1 MGSIGEAEEVW
12 EALEQVY
19 MAAADKAELPI
30 RVFAMVPLATWYC
43 LAPICFFLASS
54 TEQHVIKPLSDPGTL
69 AMISM
74 YSCKV
79 CTVDSSL
86 WLG

>member
-19 MAAADKAELPI
+19 MPAADIGELPI

-43 LAPICFFLASS
+43 PSAS
-54 TEQHVIKPLSDPGTL
+54 PLQIGMMHL
-69 AMISM
+69 VLL
-74 YSCKV
+74 C
-79 CTVDSSL
+79 DSSPTIDCFPFL
-86 WLG
+86 HFPVMATR